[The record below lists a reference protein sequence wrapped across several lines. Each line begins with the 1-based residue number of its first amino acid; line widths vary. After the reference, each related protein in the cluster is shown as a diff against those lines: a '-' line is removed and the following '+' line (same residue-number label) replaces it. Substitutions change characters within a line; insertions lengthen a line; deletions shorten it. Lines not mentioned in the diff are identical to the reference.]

1 LNGSLIDFHENE
13 LILPIYLSGYCS
25 ILFYTSGVVNMENQ
39 NEITEA
45 SDLFTEEASLLQR
58 GWARKVISAL

>member
-1 LNGSLIDFHENE
+1 
-13 LILPIYLSGYCS
+13 
-25 ILFYTSGVVNMENQ
+25 MENQ